1 MRTLRHVIM
10 ALVTALSSREVADAR
25 SGIQYWWQILL
36 ILAAPA
42 ATIAMNRRVRGVWL
56 FLWLFSAGTIVLV
69 EIVVGET
76 PMSVPPVAYGLV
88 LFALGWYIKF
98 REAPAKQDK

>member
-1 MRTLRHVIM
+1 M